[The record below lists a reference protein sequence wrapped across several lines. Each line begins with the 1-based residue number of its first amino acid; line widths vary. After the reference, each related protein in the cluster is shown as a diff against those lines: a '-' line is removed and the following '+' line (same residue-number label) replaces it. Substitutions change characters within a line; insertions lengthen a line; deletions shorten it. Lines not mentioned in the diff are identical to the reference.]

1 MFKFSN
7 ETKVGLLAAIAIF
20 LGIWGYKFL
29 KGTNLLTSSQTFYVR
44 YDNVDQL
51 RPSNPIF
58 ISGLQVGMI
67 KDIYVDN
74 EDDKTLVCVL
84 NIDKGVDIPKDATAA
99 IIGLTL
105 MGGKAIEIVITRPCE
120 GDCAPS
126 GSWLKGETRSL
137 ARSLLGDPTQ
147 LDAYASRVR
156 MAFDSIANPNDPN
169 GLGPT
174 LKSLE
179 QSLAGVA
186 EITRRVNALL
196 AASTAGISATTNNA
210 AAITNALKN
219 NNDDITAT
227 INNLKEVSN
236 QLKGAGMD
244 QTVKSI
250 NTAIAEMENSLK
262 TLQATIATAQTAI
275 GQVDTLAR
283 GLSEGKG
290 SLGLLLTDDQLYN
303 NLNLTLFEAGVASTK
318 IRSSRLLGRN
328 RQVKNPFK
336 DPAYGIWVDSMQQHY
351 TGKIKVKQ

>member
-20 LGIWGYKFL
+20 AGIWGYKFL

-44 YDNVDQL
+44 YSHVDQL

-58 ISGLQVGMI
+58 INGLQVGMI
-67 KDIYVDN
+67 KDIYVDP
-74 EDDKTLVCVL
+74 EDDKSLICVL
-84 NIDKGVDIPKDATAA
+84 NVNKGIDIPKDATAA
-99 IIGLTL
+99 IVGLTL
-105 MGGKAIEIVITRPCE
+105 MGGKAIELVIPRPCE
-120 GDCAPS
+120 GDCATS
-126 GSWLKGETRSL
+126 GSWLQGETRSL
-137 ARSLLGDPTQ
+137 ARSLLGDPAD

-156 MAFDSIANPNDPN
+156 TAFDSIANPNDPN

-179 QSLAGVA
+179 LSLAGVA
-186 EITRRVNALL
+186 EITRRVNTLL
-196 AASTAGISATTNNA
+196 AASTAGITATTNNA
-210 AAITNALKN
+210 AAITTALKN

-250 NTAIAEMENSLK
+250 NAAIAEMETSLK
-262 TLQATIATAQTAI
+262 TLQSTIATAQTAI

-283 GLSEGKG
+283 GLSDGKG
-290 SLGLLLTDDQLYN
+290 SLGLLLTNDELYN
-303 NLNLTLFEAGVASTK
+303 NLNRTLFEAGLASTK
-318 IRSSRLLGRN
+318 VSTSRLLGRN
-328 RQVKNPFK
+328 RQVKNPYK
-336 DPAYGIWVDSMQQHY
+336 DPAYGIWVDSMRQQY
-351 TGKIKVKQ
+351 QLKLKQ